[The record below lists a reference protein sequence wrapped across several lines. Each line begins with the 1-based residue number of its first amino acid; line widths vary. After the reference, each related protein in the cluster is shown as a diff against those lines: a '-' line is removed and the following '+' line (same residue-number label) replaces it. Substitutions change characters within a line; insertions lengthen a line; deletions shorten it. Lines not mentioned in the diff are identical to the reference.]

1 MFTKKNLG
9 LSDSLI
15 EVVKKV
21 VKKEDKDKVEK
32 GIKKGDEDQEGKG
45 RVETEPEGKE
55 MIDLMREKRKGFR
68 KFFRSIRE

>member
-45 RVETEPEGKE
+45 RVETEPEEKGEKKSKGKQY
-55 MIDLMREKRKGFR
+55 GFVI
-68 KFFRSIRE
+68 KKY

>member
-32 GIKKGDEDQEGKG
+32 DIKKGDRRRVGNKTDWEIG
-45 RVETEPEGKE
+45 RASC
-55 MIDLMREKRKGFR
+55 RERV
-68 KFFRSIRE
+68 